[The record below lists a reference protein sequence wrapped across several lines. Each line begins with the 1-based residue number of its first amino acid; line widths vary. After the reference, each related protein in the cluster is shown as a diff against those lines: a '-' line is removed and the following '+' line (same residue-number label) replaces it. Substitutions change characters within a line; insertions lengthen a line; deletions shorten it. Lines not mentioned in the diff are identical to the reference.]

1 MQYISYSAEGHLA
14 QFAAYTF
21 LYVLCNLAYDFM
33 TEPHYFPSTAAHDR
47 VSLLLHGERLHAP
60 PACGR
65 WQTGAGKSD
74 KRLQHV
80 HVHAHVHVHVACLA
94 CTLRSER
101 GKVRIQISEL

>member
-21 LYVLCNLAYDFM
+21 LYVLCTVTSPTSYDFM
-33 TEPHYFPSTAAHDR
+33 TEPHYFPSTAARDR

-60 PACGR
+60 PACGS
-65 WQTGAGKSD
+65 WHTGAGKSD
-74 KRLQHV
+74 KRLQ
-80 HVHAHVHVHVACLA
+80 HVHVHVACLA